1 VQEKFLFHP
10 NKNDWILE
18 KESKNITIIAAVA
31 ENNIIGGDNKLLWH
45 ISADLKR
52 FKKLTT
58 GHTIVMGNKT
68 FQSLPV
74 RPLPNRTNIVLTR
87 NRSLKIENCIMAYS
101 LEEALD
107 KMDSEGENFVI
118 GGGNI
123 YSAFLPL
130 AQKLFITRVHKSF
143 SGDTFFP
150 EISPDSWELVED
162 LKIDND
168 PKNDFSYSFETYL
181 RK

>member
-1 VQEKFLFHP
+1 MGK
-10 NKNDWILE
+10 K
-18 KESKNITIIAAVA
+18 KKNITIIAAVA
-31 ENNIIGGDNKLLWH
+31 ENNIIGGDNKLLWY

-52 FKKLTT
+52 FKKLTS
-58 GHTIVMGNKT
+58 GHTVVMGNKT
-68 FQSLPV
+68 FQSLPI

-87 NRSLKIENCIMAYS
+87 NRDLKIENCIMAHS
-101 LEEALD
+101 IDEALE
-107 KMDSEGENFVI
+107 KMDGEGENFVI

-123 YSAFLPL
+123 YLEFLPI

-150 EISPDSWELVED
+150 EISPDNWKLVED
-162 LKIDND
+162 LKIEND
-168 PKNDFSYSFETYL
+168 PQNDFSYSFETYL

>member
-1 VQEKFLFHP
+1 M
-10 NKNDWILE
+10 
-18 KESKNITIIAAVA
+18 TIIAAVA
-31 ENNIIGGDNKLLWH
+31 ENGIIGGDNKLLWH

-58 GHTIVMGNKT
+58 GHTIVMGNTT

-74 RPLPNRTNIVLTR
+74 KPLPNRTNIVLTR
-87 NRSLKIENCIMAYS
+87 NKDLKIESVVIAYS
-101 LEEALD
+101 TEDALE
-107 KMDSEGENFVI
+107 KMNPQGENFII
-118 GGGNI
+118 GGGDI
-123 YSAFLPL
+123 YAAFLPL
-130 AQKLFITRVHKSF
+130 AQKLYITRVHKSF

-150 EISPDSWELVED
+150 EISPNTWELVEN

-168 PKNDFSYSFETYL
+168 PQNDFSYSFETYL

>member
-1 VQEKFLFHP
+1 
-10 NKNDWILE
+10 LE
-18 KESKNITIIAAVA
+18 KETKKITIIAAVA

-58 GHTIVMGNKT
+58 GHTVVMGHKT
-68 FQSLPV
+68 FQSLPF

-87 NRSLKIENCIMAYS
+87 NRALKIENCIVAHS
-101 LEEALD
+101 VEEALD
-107 KMDSEGENFVI
+107 KMDADGENFVI

-123 YSAFLPL
+123 YMAFMPL
-130 AQKLFITRVHKSF
+130 AQKLFITRIHKSF
-143 SGDTFFP
+143 NGDTFFP
-150 EISPDSWELVED
+150 EIAPDTWKLVED

-168 PKNDFSYSFETYL
+168 PQNDFTYSFETYL